1 MNDYHR
7 AKNVFGE
14 LTFGDY
20 WNLVG
25 CHAVAFRIKGGKK
38 FGFEFGLSESSIR
51 FYLGDSESHREVAHI
66 RLDAKV
72 KAFGN
77 KVVAKNSF
85 GHDLTIE
92 FFELKPLEFDP

>member
-1 MNDYHR
+1 MSDYHR

-14 LTFGDY
+14 LTFGEY

-25 CHAVAFRIKGGKK
+25 CHAVAFRIEGGKR
-38 FGFEFGLSESSIR
+38 FGFEFGVTESSIR
-51 FYLGDSESHREVAHI
+51 FFWRGGHRQAAEI

-77 KVVAKNSF
+77 KVAFKNSL
-85 GHDLTIE
+85 DREMILE